1 MKDDGRRRSVLRR
14 SAIVVAVVLLTLFEF
29 RDGDHGAR
37 APAFAFES
45 SAVGTSSPT
54 RWPACSTIPYVVN
67 LRRAPSNAAAVL
79 ARATRIV
86 HSITGLAFVA
96 VGTTT
101 QTNFASYDESGA
113 VVPVVFAW
121 LGPDE
126 LLGATNVNAITVP
139 IVNAT
144 RTRYTSGFILFD
156 DNTNQAFLRNSAFAT
171 NLILHE
177 LGHVLGLADVNNTS
191 EVMND
196 WLGTGTKITTYQKG
210 DLVGLRV
217 LYGAPPHRRRSLR
230 RRPLAGRLPAEC
242 ARGTEKLLAESQST
256 IAAKLDPEIVTS
268 IRTKSVRRLVF

>member
-1 MKDDGRRRSVLRR
+1 MRDGGRRHSVLLRFTLV
-14 SAIVVAVVLLTLFEF
+14 AAVVLLTLFEY

-54 RWPACSTIPYVVN
+54 RWPACSTIRYVVN
-67 LRRAPSNAAAVL
+67 LRRASSNAAAVIG
-79 ARATRIV
+79 RATRIV
-86 HSITGLAFVA
+86 HSLTGLTFVA

-101 QTNFASYDESGA
+101 QTSFASYDVSGA
-113 VVPVVFAW
+113 VAPVVFAW

-126 LLGATNVNAITVP
+126 LLGATDVNAITVP

-156 DNTNQAFLRNSAFAT
+156 DNTNRAFLRNSAFAT

-196 WLGTGTKITTYQKG
+196 WLGTGTKITTYKKG
-210 DLVGLRV
+210 DLAGLRV
-217 LYGAPPHRRRSLR
+217 LYGAPPQRPRWQWRRQ
-230 RRPLAGRLPAEC
+230 LAARILARC
-242 ARGTEKLLAESQST
+242 ARNVEKST
-256 IAAKLDPEIVTS
+256 HRVSEHN
-268 IRTKSVRRLVF
+268 RRQVGL